1 MSRARSLS
9 PDENKRVIAAIREL
23 RTQYRTQA
31 ALAGALR
38 VPDGSSTM
46 SQFVVGKA
54 LRGEPVGVTFAR
66 AVAQLKGVTFEEL
79 VTGAPPSSSV
89 AGLRHEELPGWTEA
103 AADVVAHELA
113 PAYAVRAAGK
123 AAVSFLPGKVN
134 VSYVYDQAVLWMKH
148 APFEVRRV
156 AEAKDIAEQ
165 LRREDATE
173 DERRGWITESGP
185 VRKRESGIFLDAEGD
200 GRR

>member
-23 RTQYRTQA
+23 RTRYRTQA
-31 ALAGALR
+31 ALAGDLR

-79 VTGAPPSSSV
+79 VSGAPPSSGELLTTGD
-89 AGLRHEELPGWTEA
+89 AGAFSQATLRGLAAKISAAEKRPHDPVTAAHLTETR
-103 AADVVAHELA
+103 
-113 PAYAVRAAGK
+113 VRIAR
-123 AAVSFLPGKVN
+123 FLHA
-134 VSYVYDQAVLWMKH
+134 QA
-148 APFEVRRV
+148 
-156 AEAKDIAEQ
+156 IA
-165 LRREDATE
+165 
-173 DERRGWITESGP
+173 
-185 VRKRESGIFLDAEGD
+185 
-200 GRR
+200 